1 MFQPKIDDVL
11 TTAKAA
17 DDVIQNNVSSLLT
30 TVRSEILIFMQCNE
44 DNIFEY

>member
-30 TVRSEILIFMQCNE
+30 TVRSEILIFMQCN
-44 DNIFEY
+44 